1 MASVQQNIQLM
12 LEFLKD
18 PFLVLHFSY
27 FTLMVFSMMLFV
39 ILLSVPI
46 ILVCSLNVVWH
57 LICGNK

>member
-1 MASVQQNIQLM
+1 MARVQQNIQLM